1 MQNNTGS
8 RIDREEMERHLLT
21 VSHELKAPLTEIA
34 AYARI
39 IEEDYREILPER
51 SEEHTS
57 ELQSRE

>member
-8 RIDREEMERHLLT
+8 RIDRKEMERHLLT

-39 IEEDYREILPER
+39 IE
-51 SEEHTS
+51 T
-57 ELQSRE
+57 QNSR